1 MTDLPLT
8 IDVGPIKYY
17 LGNGP
22 SVEFLYNNRNEFLKA
37 FNIKNDDTETE
48 RILRSYMSS
57 EKHNFKNNDKE
68 KLIQI
73 LQNRVNVLKNSIE
86 VSPSYLKNVKF
97 KRSYTEIQKIIDE
110 LKGLH
115 NEVHESFLNSI
126 IPSSNKKYIE
136 SLTDDKKYKLIL
148 KLSWMLLTDK
158 DSSWAGVIKNLD
170 NITLN
175 DVINFDK
182 QFNEP
187 DINNNT
193 RENMKKYIENLAMIL
208 HIKNFLNISEDKSNN
223 ELNEKFKAFEMNS
236 KETLFN
242 YIKQEYD
249 SVYSFLIETI
259 NNYNKTID
267 INKLLDIHK
276 KMNSIYKSKKYGIHN
291 ISNNIDF
298 INYILVSINDKFND
312 KDEKTQNFYEK
323 IQTLPRINELAT
335 SNELNDIFL
344 SSLIELDDTDFF
356 NKNSLYIIYPND
368 SENITLY
375 EQKRETQININ
386 EIEPYI
392 NKLLMNGHL
401 FTGSL
406 LTLIIFIVYNKLD
419 K

>member
-37 FNIKNDDTETE
+37 FNIKNEDTETE
-48 RILRSYMSS
+48 RILRTYMSS
-57 EKHNFKNNDKE
+57 AKPNFKNNDKE

-73 LQNRVNVLKNSIE
+73 LQNRVNILKNSIE

-97 KRSYTEIQKIIDE
+97 KRSYTEIQKIIDK

-115 NEVHESFLNSI
+115 NEVNEVNESFVNTD
-126 IPSSNKKYIE
+126 KKYDI
-136 SLTDDKKYKLIL
+136 KYKLIL
-148 KLSWMLLTDK
+148 KLSWMLMNK
-158 DSSWAGVIKNLD
+158 ENSWEKFIKNLD
-170 NITLN
+170 NITLK
-175 DVINFDK
+175 DVINFD
-182 QFNEP
+182 NEP
-187 DINNNT
+187 DINNDT
-193 RENMKKYIENLAMIL
+193 RENMKKYIENLTMIF
-208 HIKNFLNISEDKSNN
+208 HIKNFLNTSEDKSE
-223 ELNEKFKAFEMNS
+223 ELNEKFKAFEMKS

-249 SVYSFLIETI
+249 PVYSFLVETI
-259 NNYNKTID
+259 NNYNKDID
-267 INKLLDIHK
+267 INKLLDIYK
-276 KMNSIYKSKKYGIHN
+276 KMNSIYKTKKYGIHN
-291 ISNNIDF
+291 VSNDLDF
-298 INYILVSINDKFND
+298 INYMLVSINDKFN
-312 KDEKTQNFYEK
+312 KDNKMQNFYEK
-323 IQTLPRINELAT
+323 IQTLPRINELST
-335 SNELNDIFL
+335 LNELNDIFL

-375 EQKRETQININ
+375 GKKETQININ

>member
-37 FNIKNDDTETE
+37 FNIKNEDTETE
-48 RILRSYMSS
+48 RILRTYMSS
-57 EKHNFKNNDKE
+57 AKPNFKNNDKE

-73 LQNRVNVLKNSIE
+73 LQNRVNILKNSIE

-97 KRSYTEIQKIIDE
+97 KRSYTEIQKIIDK

-115 NEVHESFLNSI
+115 NEVNEVNESFVNTD
-126 IPSSNKKYIE
+126 KKYDI
-136 SLTDDKKYKLIL
+136 KYKLIL
-148 KLSWMLLTDK
+148 KLSWMLMNK
-158 DSSWAGVIKNLD
+158 ENSWEKFIKNLD
-170 NITLN
+170 NITLK
-175 DVINFDK
+175 DVINFD
-182 QFNEP
+182 NEP
-187 DINNNT
+187 DINNDT
-193 RENMKKYIENLAMIL
+193 RENMKKYIENLTMIF
-208 HIKNFLNISEDKSNN
+208 HIKNFLNTSEDKSEDKSE
-223 ELNEKFKAFEMNS
+223 ELNEKFKAFEMKS

-249 SVYSFLIETI
+249 PVYSFLVETI
-259 NNYNKTID
+259 NNYNKDID
-267 INKLLDIHK
+267 INKLLDIYK
-276 KMNSIYKSKKYGIHN
+276 KMNSIYKTKKYGIHN
-291 ISNNIDF
+291 VSNDLDF
-298 INYILVSINDKFND
+298 INYMLVSINDKFN
-312 KDEKTQNFYEK
+312 KDNKMQNFYEK
-323 IQTLPRINELAT
+323 IQTLPRINELST

-375 EQKRETQININ
+375 GKKETQININ

>member
-37 FNIKNDDTETE
+37 FNIKNEDTETE
-48 RILRSYMSS
+48 RILRTYMSS
-57 EKHNFKNNDKE
+57 AKPHFKNNDKE

-73 LQNRVNVLKNSIE
+73 LQNRVNILKNSIE

-97 KRSYTEIQKIIDE
+97 KRSYTEIQKIIDK

-115 NEVHESFLNSI
+115 NEVNEVNESFVNTD
-126 IPSSNKKYIE
+126 KKYDI
-136 SLTDDKKYKLIL
+136 KYKLIL
-148 KLSWMLLTDK
+148 KLSWMLMNK
-158 DSSWAGVIKNLD
+158 ENSWEKFIKNLD
-170 NITLN
+170 NITLK
-175 DVINFDK
+175 DVINFD
-182 QFNEP
+182 NEP

-193 RENMKKYIENLAMIL
+193 RENMKKYIENLTMIF
-208 HIKNFLNISEDKSNN
+208 HIKNFLNTSEDKSKDKSE
-223 ELNEKFKAFEMNS
+223 ELNEKFKAFEMKS

-249 SVYSFLIETI
+249 PVYSFLVETI
-259 NNYNKTID
+259 NNYNKDID
-267 INKLLDIHK
+267 INKLLYIYK
-276 KMNSIYKSKKYGIHN
+276 KMNSIYKTKKYGIHN
-291 ISNNIDF
+291 VSNDLDF
-298 INYILVSINDKFND
+298 INYMLVSINDKFN
-312 KDEKTQNFYEK
+312 KDNKMQNFYEK
-323 IQTLPRINELAT
+323 IQTLPRINELST
-335 SNELNDIFL
+335 LNELNDIFL

-375 EQKRETQININ
+375 GKKETQININ

-406 LTLIIFIVYNKLD
+406 LTLIIFIVYNNLHN
-419 K
+419 

>member
-37 FNIKNDDTETE
+37 FNIKNEDTETE
-48 RILRSYMSS
+48 RILRTYMSS
-57 EKHNFKNNDKE
+57 AKPHFKNNDKE

-73 LQNRVNVLKNSIE
+73 LQNRVNILKNSIE

-97 KRSYTEIQKIIDE
+97 KRSYTEIQKIIDK

-115 NEVHESFLNSI
+115 NEVNEVNESFVNTD
-126 IPSSNKKYIE
+126 KKYDI
-136 SLTDDKKYKLIL
+136 KYKLIL
-148 KLSWMLLTDK
+148 KLSWMLMNK
-158 DSSWAGVIKNLD
+158 ENSWEKFIKNLD
-170 NITLN
+170 NITLK
-175 DVINFDK
+175 DVINFD
-182 QFNEP
+182 NEP
-187 DINNNT
+187 DINNDT
-193 RENMKKYIENLAMIL
+193 RENMKKYIENLTMIF
-208 HIKNFLNISEDKSNN
+208 HIKNFLNSDDKSEDKSEDKSKDKSK
-223 ELNEKFKAFEMNS
+223 ELNEKFKAFEMKS

-249 SVYSFLIETI
+249 PVYSFLVETI
-259 NNYNKTID
+259 NNYNKDID
-267 INKLLDIHK
+267 INKLLDIYE
-276 KMNSIYKSKKYGIHN
+276 KMNSIYKTKKYGIHV
-291 ISNNIDF
+291 SNDLDF
-298 INYILVSINDKFND
+298 INYMLVSINDKFNKD
-312 KDEKTQNFYEK
+312 KMQNFYEK
-323 IQTLPRINELAT
+323 IQTLPRINELSN

-375 EQKRETQININ
+375 GKKETQININ

>member
-37 FNIKNDDTETE
+37 FNIKNEDTETE
-48 RILRSYMSS
+48 RILRTYMSS
-57 EKHNFKNNDKE
+57 AKPHFKNNDKE

-97 KRSYTEIQKIIDE
+97 KRSYTEIQKIIDK

-115 NEVHESFLNSI
+115 NEVNEVNESFVNTD
-126 IPSSNKKYIE
+126 KKYDI
-136 SLTDDKKYKLIL
+136 KYKLIL
-148 KLSWMLLTDK
+148 KLSWMLMNK
-158 DSSWAGVIKNLD
+158 ENSWEKFIKNLD
-170 NITLN
+170 NITLK
-175 DVINFDK
+175 DVINFD
-182 QFNEP
+182 NEP
-187 DINNNT
+187 DINNDT
-193 RENMKKYIENLAMIL
+193 RENMKKYIENLTMIF
-208 HIKNFLNISEDKSNN
+208 HIKNFLNTSEDKSEDKSE
-223 ELNEKFKAFEMNS
+223 ELNEKFKAFEMKS

-249 SVYSFLIETI
+249 PVYSFLVETI
-259 NNYNKTID
+259 NNYNKDID
-267 INKLLDIHK
+267 INKLLDIYK
-276 KMNSIYKSKKYGIHN
+276 KMNSIYKTKKYGIHN
-291 ISNNIDF
+291 VSNDLDF
-298 INYILVSINDKFND
+298 INYMLVSINDKFN
-312 KDEKTQNFYEK
+312 KDNKMQNFYEK
-323 IQTLPRINELAT
+323 IQTLPRINELST

-375 EQKRETQININ
+375 GKKETQININ

>member
-37 FNIKNDDTETE
+37 FNIKNEDTETE
-48 RILRSYMSS
+48 RILRTYMSS
-57 EKHNFKNNDKE
+57 AKPHFKNNDKE

-73 LQNRVNVLKNSIE
+73 LQNRVNILKNSIE

-97 KRSYTEIQKIIDE
+97 KRSYTEIQKIIDK

-115 NEVHESFLNSI
+115 NEVNEVNESFVNTD
-126 IPSSNKKYIE
+126 KKYDI
-136 SLTDDKKYKLIL
+136 KYKLIL
-148 KLSWMLLTDK
+148 KLSWMLMNK
-158 DSSWAGVIKNLD
+158 ENSWEKFIKNLD
-170 NITLN
+170 NITLK
-175 DVINFDK
+175 DVINFD
-182 QFNEP
+182 NEP
-187 DINNNT
+187 DINNDT
-193 RENMKKYIENLAMIL
+193 RENMKKYIENLTMIF
-208 HIKNFLNISEDKSNN
+208 HIKNFLNTSEDKSEDKSE
-223 ELNEKFKAFEMNS
+223 ELNEKFKAFEMKS

-249 SVYSFLIETI
+249 PVYSFLVETI
-259 NNYNKTID
+259 NNYNKDID
-267 INKLLDIHK
+267 INKLLDIYK
-276 KMNSIYKSKKYGIHN
+276 KMNNIYKTKKYGIHN
-291 ISNNIDF
+291 VSNDLDF
-298 INYILVSINDKFND
+298 INYMLVSINDKFN
-312 KDEKTQNFYEK
+312 KDNKMQNFYEK
-323 IQTLPRINELAT
+323 IQTLPRINELST
-335 SNELNDIFL
+335 LNELNDIFL

-375 EQKRETQININ
+375 GKKETQININ